1 MDWSDGW
8 VAIGATKAW
17 SLSSGDGTKTVYMML
32 KDDQGNT
39 SDTYSD
45 TIILDTIAPTG
56 TVSINNGAVHTN
68 TTGVT
73 LNVTSDDGT
82 GVGGIEMRFSN
93 DDNEWSGSV
102 WEATGATKSWSISS
116 GEGAQSV
123 YMQLRDSVGNVTTTI
138 TDSIVLDTIPPVV
151 TGVVDGTAYNTDRQI
166 TFSDATTTATN
177 RIIGL
182 EPVGNLDAS
191 SFSDVSIKHWALGD
205 IEAAA
210 SNKE

>member
-102 WEATGATKSWSISS
+102 WEAFTSNDIVSA
-116 GEGAQSV
+116 EGTH
-123 YMQLRDSVGNVTTTI
+123 QLVVTDEAGNSTNVNFTI
-138 TDSIVLDTIPPVV
+138 DKTPPVITLTGEKTVYV
-151 TGVVDGTAYNTDRQI
+151 TIGTEY
-166 TFSDATTTATN
+166 
-177 RIIGL
+177 L
-182 EPVGNLDAS
+182 EPG
-191 SFSDVSIKHWALGD
+191 FSAVDNHDGD
-205 IEAAA
+205 IL
-210 SNKE
+210 